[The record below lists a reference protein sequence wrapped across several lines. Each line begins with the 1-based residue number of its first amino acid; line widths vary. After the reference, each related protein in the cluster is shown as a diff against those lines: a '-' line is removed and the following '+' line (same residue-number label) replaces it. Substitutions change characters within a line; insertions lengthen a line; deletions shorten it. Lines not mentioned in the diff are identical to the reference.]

1 MSEVEFLPL
10 WYVRKRRRSAR
21 LKLIA
26 LLATLPIATLAAWLW
41 LA

>member
-10 WYVRKRRRSAR
+10 WYQRKRRLRAG
-21 LKLIA
+21 LHLFA
-26 LLATLPIATLAAWLW
+26 LLATLPIAGLAVWLW